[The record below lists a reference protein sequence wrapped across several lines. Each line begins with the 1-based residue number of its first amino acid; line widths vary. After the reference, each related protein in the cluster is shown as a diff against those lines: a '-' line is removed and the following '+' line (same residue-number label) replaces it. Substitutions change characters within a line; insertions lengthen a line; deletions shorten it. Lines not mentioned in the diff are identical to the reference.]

1 MTMAYET
8 RLSKEYKE
16 RIVPALTAQFGYTSI
31 MQVPRIEKI
40 CLSRGLGDAIADKKV
55 LEQAS
60 NEFGLIA
67 GQKPVITKSK
77 KDISNFKLRQGMSIG
92 CRVTL
97 RRERM
102 YEFLDRLINVAMPRI
117 RDFRGISPKS
127 FDGRGNYNFGIKEQI
142 IFPEIDVD
150 KIEKISGMDITIVTT
165 ARTDEEA
172 FALLK
177 EFGMPFQGVKKS

>member
-1 MTMAYET
+1 MAYEA
-8 RLSKEYKE
+8 RLAKEYKE
-16 RIVPALTAQFGYTSI
+16 RIVPALMAQFGYSTV

-40 CLSRGLGDAIADKKV
+40 CLSRGLGDAISDKKV
-55 LEQAS
+55 LEYAA
-60 NEFGLIA
+60 NEFGLIS

-77 KDISNFKLRQGMSIG
+77 KDISNFKLRQGMAIG
-92 CRVTL
+92 CRVTM

-102 YEFLDRLINVAMPRI
+102 YEFLDRLITVAMPRI
-117 RDFRGISPKS
+117 RDFRGISQKS
-127 FDGRGNYNFGIKEQI
+127 FDGRGNYNFGVKEQI

-150 KIEKISGMDITIVTT
+150 KIDKIAGMDITIVTT

-177 EFGMPFQGVKKS
+177 EFGMPFQGVKKA

>member
-1 MTMAYET
+1 MAYEA
-8 RLSKEYKE
+8 RLAKEYKE
-16 RIVPALTAQFGYTSI
+16 RIVPALVAQFGYTTV

-40 CLSRGLGDAIADKKV
+40 CLSRGLGDAISDKKV
-55 LEQAS
+55 LEYAA
-60 NEFGLIA
+60 NEFGLIS

-92 CRVTL
+92 CRVTM

-117 RDFRGISPKS
+117 RDFRGINPKS
-127 FDGRGNYNFGIKEQI
+127 FDGRGNYNFGVKEQI

-150 KIEKISGMDITIVTT
+150 KLDKISGMDITIVTT

-177 EFGMPFQGVKKS
+177 EFGMPFQGVKKA